1 MKSVYM
7 FTKKKKNE
15 VGIDG
20 TYDTC
25 GFPSFQFQKR
35 QMNSSLAIWDP
46 KTNILHQY
54 PLFSHYKSQDTIKA
68 RTQQSI
74 FALNIRE
81 RYGFHAAKEDSYAQK
96 DSYPSSPNQVLQ
108 ICNVKLEITFS
119 AFTLLLA
126 KRDSIAQNDSHLLKL

>member
-1 MKSVYM
+1 MCLP
-7 FTKKKKNE
+7 KKKKSAYMIHL
-15 VGIDG
+15 V
-20 TYDTC
+20 
-25 GFPSFQFQKR
+25 FPVSNVRKDKWIVAWQSEIPRQIYFINTMSFH
-35 QMNSSLAIWDP
+35 A
-46 KTNILHQY
+46 
-54 PLFSHYKSQDTIKA
+54 IKA

-74 FALNIRE
+74 FAFNIRERERERE